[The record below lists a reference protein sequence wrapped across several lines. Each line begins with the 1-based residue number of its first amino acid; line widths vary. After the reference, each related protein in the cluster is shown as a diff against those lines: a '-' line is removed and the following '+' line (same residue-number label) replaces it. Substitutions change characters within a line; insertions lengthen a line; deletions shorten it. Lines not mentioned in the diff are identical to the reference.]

1 MGGGKEGENHIDELI
16 AAKAIQKR
24 IDEQL
29 RPNRIMKNYLKYSS
43 TNAVANADFDFDY
56 GISPERLS
64 SSSSLEDSSS
74 TTTTSALLLYR
85 TLLGE
90 FEKKPAHLYRFLRER
105 LPIPPYFLFFPSSSS
120 SSSSS
125 SQRRQRDDE

>member
-1 MGGGKEGENHIDELI
+1 MGPTSGGREGGNHIDEMI

-29 RPNRIMKNYLKYSS
+29 RPNRIMKNYLRYSS
-43 TNAVANADFDFDY
+43 TNAAANGAKFDFDY
-56 GISPERLS
+56 DIAPERLS
-64 SSSSLEDSSS
+64 SL

-90 FEKKPAHLYRFLRER
+90 FEKKPTHLYRFLRER

-120 SSSSS
+120 SSQR
-125 SQRRQRDDE
+125 QRRQQRDDE